1 MSKFSFQN
9 SSHSVWEGE
18 GKKEEE
24 EKKKEEKNMDFM
36 DWTLKELVSKSQSY
50 TYVSVVLAGTQN
62 QCDEESC

>member
-18 GKKEEE
+18 GGKEEE
-24 EKKKEEKNMDFM
+24 KNKNKNMDFM